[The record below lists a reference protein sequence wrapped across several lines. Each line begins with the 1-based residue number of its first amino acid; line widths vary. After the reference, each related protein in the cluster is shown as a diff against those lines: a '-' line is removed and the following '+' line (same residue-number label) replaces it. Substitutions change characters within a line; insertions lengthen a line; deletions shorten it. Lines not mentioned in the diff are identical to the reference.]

1 MKSYL
6 RYVLIVF
13 GILILAASIASI
25 FDSSAKN
32 SSAIAL
38 SEVVSKINAG
48 QIKDMT
54 VKGDD
59 IQLTSVTGDHFTSKK
74 ESGISAPETLLNLGA
89 DKSKL
94 ATVKTEVKDPSGF
107 ESFLG
112 GILPIILPFLFI
124 WAIFWFMFR
133 QAQKGSGQA
142 LSFGKSKAQL
152 ANTNGGGRKPITFA
166 DVAGLIEAKEEVTEV
181 VEFLKDPKKFQKLG
195 ARIPRGVLL
204 VGSPGTGKT

>member
-1 MKSYL
+1 MCILYGKISGMKSYL

-13 GILILAASIASI
+13 GILILAAGIASV
-25 FDSSAKN
+25 FDSSTQH
-32 SSAIAL
+32 STSIAL

-48 QIKDMT
+48 QIKEMS
-54 VKGDD
+54 VKGDS
-59 IQLTSVTGDHFTSKK
+59 IQLVAVNGDQFTSKK

-89 DKSKL
+89 DKIKL
-94 ATVKTEVKDPSGF
+94 AVIKTEVKDPTGF
-107 ESFLG
+107 GSFLG
-112 GILPIILPFLFI
+112 STLSIVLPFLFI

-152 ANTNGGGRKPITFA
+152 ANGVGGRKLITFA

-195 ARIPRGVLL
+195 ARIPR
-204 VGSPGTGKT
+204 